1 MNRLLA
7 EFRLKF
13 ATSFSL
19 VEFKATIIQEC
30 ITIHNQLR
38 VKGARFTRVR
48 DMLMEKDHRQ
58 FSLRAHIFNNYI
70 NVFAPSS
77 FDIAPQEDEEL
88 AEQARLLLE
97 NHIPLLY
104 EWFIAESADAVLR
117 DRLKCDRAREAP
129 IKKSV
134 AFDTNLPKCRRGK
147 NKTCRV
153 EQLIREDGPSLIE
166 GVRPF
171 LGESEQLIRSVDVF
185 ERVIRESTVE
195 LSVDDCRR
203 AGDCLIA
210 LEGADSA
217 THALSSNQREWRPI
231 SQAVGFEFVPV
242 TYPEERTR

>member
-1 MNRLLA
+1 
-7 EFRLKF
+7 
-13 ATSFSL
+13 
-19 VEFKATIIQEC
+19 
-30 ITIHNQLR
+30 
-38 VKGARFTRVR
+38 
-48 DMLMEKDHRQ
+48 MLMEKDHRQ
-58 FSLRAHIFNNYI
+58 VSLRAHIFNNYI
-70 NVFAPSS
+70 NVFAQSS
-77 FDIAPQEDEEL
+77 FDIAPQEDKEL

-104 EWFIAESADAVLR
+104 EWFSSAESADMVLR

-153 EQLIREDGPSLIE
+153 EQLIREDGQSLIE
-166 GVRPF
+166 GLRPF
-171 LGESEQLIRSVDVF
+171 LGESEQLSGSVGVF
-185 ERVIRESTVE
+185 ERVIRESTAE

-217 THALSSNQREWRPI
+217 THALSSNQREWKPI
-231 SQAVGFEFVPV
+231 SHAVGFEFVHV